1 MKRLV
6 ARKHTAW
13 TRSRMQRA
21 LRSLRNKRM
30 ACEVRFQE
38 LFEAHR
44 AYLHRVAR
52 RLCGDDAVALAEE
65 LVQEAFVRAWRGF
78 DGFEHGSNARAWLA
92 KIVTRLYFDHRKHE
106 RVVEN
111 GESELMTA
119 SAAEFEATRRGISD
133 EQLYAAVEAL
143 DGDLRRAVE
152 LCYLQQLGYREAGEI
167 LGIPSGTVGSR
178 LARARAA
185 LKQLLDDA
193 QSRTPPP

>member
-1 MKRLV
+1 MKRHV

-30 ACEVRFQE
+30 AWEVRFQE

-44 AYLHRVAR
+44 AYLHRLAK
-52 RLCGDDAVALAEE
+52 RLGGDDALAEE
-65 LVQEAFVRAWRGF
+65 LVQEAFARAWRGF
-78 DGFEHGSNARAWLA
+78 DAFEHGSNARAWLA

-106 RVVEN
+106 RVVSK
-111 GESELMTA
+111 GESDLMTA
-119 SAAEFEATRRGISD
+119 STAEFEVARRGISD

-143 DGDLRRAVE
+143 DPDLRRAVE
-152 LCYLQQLGYREAGEI
+152 LCYLQQLGYRDAGEV
-167 LGIPSGTVGSR
+167 LGIPPGTVGSR

-185 LKQLLDDA
+185 LKQLLDGA